1 MDINWKNGCRTY
13 EFYGSLTDSGKEAIM
28 QSAGTSAKDQI
39 QRAEVLNDKD
49 KMFNMSR
56 DMVKKMHDSKG
67 MEAAIEL
74 AQSLSM
80 DGNYKIDD
88 KGNLSKEDF
97 VPKHGLEMALKMG
110 EGSGN
115 RITEKMQ
122 GATFNG
128 LTFNAFDGAV
138 SAKQDTSLN
147 IDEQKKHSS
156 GSVSNFGTGLDID
169 AVLKTSKL
177 KEGTEEFSNTKR
189 KLEYAKALQREIGD
203 NKLNTAAVLAAAHA
217 GPEELNN
224 YLNTFIKEGENGSLS
239 PNTEGMI
246 EQGKEFAAE
255 YWEESLAAVALYEGG
270 KIAYNKATNKFVDT
284 ESGKTVKPGD
294 KVSYVDEKGFQKSRV
309 VTADDLKSEAR
320 FREKLGPITD
330 KLWSTGDKLSEFAS
344 SFNNPVNETADKSN
358 DPDYDSTTDNSADK
372 TKTFDGKKD
381 SFHDGTPSDK
391 INNSIVTDNE
401 GNIVEKKQNSKEILK
416 NAINN
421 ELAQL
426 EKNPGSDADAYA
438 QKKYALNSELKKI
451 DDGGKIHTN
460 NLKNLGINTKDLGFE
475 LGDKGFVDF
484 EETDKKLKPWIK

>member
-1 MDINWKNGCRTY
+1 MKAADGLIGY
-13 EFYGSLTDSGKEAIM
+13 ENMLRMQATEKTESGIVTSIGKMAAGHMNFDGSLTDSGKEAIM

-49 KMFNMSR
+49 KMFNM
-56 DMVKKMHDSKG
+56 SKG

-128 LTFNAFDGAV
+128 LTYNAFDGAV
-138 SAKQDTSLN
+138 SAKQDTSLD
-147 IDEQKKHSS
+147 IDEQKRHKS

-169 AVLKTSKL
+169 AALKTSKL
-177 KEGTEEFSNTKR
+177 KEGTEEYSNTKR
-189 KLEYAKALQREIGD
+189 KLEYTKALQREIGD
-203 NKLNTAAVLAAAHA
+203 NKLNTAAVLAAANA

-239 PNTEGMI
+239 PNAEGMI

-255 YWEESLAAVALYEGG
+255 YWEEGLAAAALYEGG
-270 KIAYNKATNKFVDT
+270 KIAYNKATNKFIDS

-294 KVSYVDEKGFQKSRV
+294 KVSYVDENGFQKSRV

-320 FREKLGPITD
+320 FREKLGPISGSMRTAKD
-330 KLWSTGDKLSEFAS
+330 KLFDLFPSDNLIDNKITER
-344 SFNNPVNETADKSN
+344 N
-358 DPDYDSTTDNSADK
+358 DPDYDSPTDNPADK
-372 TKTFDGKKD
+372 TKTFDGQKD
-381 SFHDGTPSDK
+381 SFHDGTPSNKDNTIITENAEK
-391 INNSIVTDNE
+391 LNQNNS
-401 GNIVEKKQNSKEILK
+401 GSKEILK
-416 NAINN
+416 NALNK
-421 ELAQL
+421 ELTNL
-426 EKNPGSDADAYA
+426 EANPGSDADAYA
-438 QKKYALNSELKKI
+438 KKKYDLNNELK
-451 DDGGKIHTN
+451 N
-460 NLKNLGINTKDLGFE
+460 
-475 LGDKGFVDF
+475 
-484 EETDKKLKPWIK
+484 